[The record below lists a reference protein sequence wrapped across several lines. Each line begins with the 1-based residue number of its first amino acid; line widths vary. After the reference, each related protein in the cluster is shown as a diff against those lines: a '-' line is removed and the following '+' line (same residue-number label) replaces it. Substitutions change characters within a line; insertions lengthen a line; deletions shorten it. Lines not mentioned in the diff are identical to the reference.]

1 MRVKS
6 RFAHP
11 EYIRN
16 FTFGV
21 EDSLASSVGLLAG
34 IASAELSST
43 AIVVTGFILIFIEA
57 LSMGMGSLLSDQ
69 SASEAEVRH
78 EVSLSKSLPAALVM
92 FTSYFLAGF
101 IPIFPYVFFTR
112 VDGMYVSI
120 TATLLALFGLGVLN
134 ARWAGIHVLKNGLR
148 MLAIGG
154 VVALSGIIAGD
165 FLKLVF

>member
-1 MRVKS
+1 MRTRS

-43 AIVVTGFILIFIEA
+43 AIVVTGFIL
-57 LSMGMGSLLSDQ
+57 
-69 SASEAEVRH
+69 
-78 EVSLSKSLPAALVM
+78 
-92 FTSYFLAGF
+92 
-101 IPIFPYVFFTR
+101 IFPYVFFTR

>member
-1 MRVKS
+1 
-6 RFAHP
+6 
-11 EYIRN
+11 
-16 FTFGV
+16 
-21 EDSLASSVGLLAG
+21 
-34 IASAELSST
+34 
-43 AIVVTGFILIFIEA
+43 
-57 LSMGMGSLLSDQ
+57 MGMGSLLSDQ